1 MATKKSKSQ
10 IKRIAAQSGEDI
22 PACPGCGVM
31 AGPHMKDCPESQ
43 TWTHAEGGQITLPD
57 QYTVVHESEILTLEN
72 AATLRLMRFLNAGW
86 GIEARRREGA
96 ALIVT
101 KLAFSD
107 KAMETILT
115 EYNKLKDKPV
125 VMNMNYE
132 IHATV
137 KKPKKK

>member
-1 MATKKSKSQ
+1 MA
-10 IKRIAAQSGEDI
+10 RG
-22 PACPGCGVM
+22 
-31 AGPHMKDCPESQ
+31 
-43 TWTHAEGGQITLPD
+43 
-57 QYTVVHESEILTLEN
+57 
-72 AATLRLMRFLNAGW
+72 
-86 GIEARRREGA
+86 EARRREGA

-137 KKPKKK
+137 KKPNKK